1 MERAWSSRLHKVI
14 AVGLWLLGPLSIA
27 AHSDEPAK
35 GDRLPITDS
44 AMRAAVIPETEATDM
59 ESVAASLPQPAGLQL
74 EAFINGVSTGLIGAF
89 RMNADGSLSIAPDEL
104 RELGLI
110 PDPAALAADGT
121 IDLKRLPD
129 VSYAYDEATQSIS
142 FTAADRR
149 RVARKV
155 GPERGEGEEG
165 MAVERGFGAL
175 MNYTLSANFDSADY
189 WDLPEYN
196 GLFSYFDLRLFTAW
210 GTLDSSFSA
219 RSDPPEDGDYAT
231 RLDTAWRYSDP
242 QTLRTYVAG
251 DFISGGLAWTRP
263 IRMGGVQIRRN
274 FSLRPDL
281 VTIPVPELAGS
292 AAVPSAVDIYLNG
305 IKSYSSDVPSGPF
318 VVDGLP
324 AITGPG
330 LARVVVRDT
339 TTGQETETQVAF
351 YASAL
356 LLRPG
361 LADYALEAGFAR
373 RDYGIES
380 DSYDGAP
387 IASASLRYGLS
398 ERLTLESHGEAGAGL
413 VNGGAGLALGLGG
426 WGVGS
431 LAGAASSWD
440 GDAGF
445 LVSASLDAALLA
457 DWRIYLRSQRT
468 FGTYQDLASVTADL
482 DEDSEFF
489 FSARP
494 PKALDQISL
503 AIPLKFDTD
512 ASTINLSFTH
522 LEDEESDSKVVSLSY
537 DRPLFA
543 QCNFFATA
551 YADIEDTEDNGAYA
565 GVSMQWGGNITTA
578 VGVEHSAG
586 RTTAFVDAI
595 KPDQDV
601 EGSYGW
607 RVRAAAGETVN
618 TQAAASYVAR
628 HARFVAGVQQYD
640 HTVNASAQIE
650 GAVVAADGD
659 VFLTRQVDDSFAI
672 VDVGAPDVEVMAAN
686 RPVGTSG
693 SSGKVIVPRLTA
705 YERTRI
711 AIDPQNLPVDA
722 DVPET
727 SRMVLPA
734 DKTGVVVAF
743 KAKAESASA
752 LVQFVDRRN
761 QPLEAGLAGRAEGA
775 TEDFVVG
782 YDGEAYITR
791 LAATNSVTIDL
802 ADGTQ
807 CRADFVFSRR
817 PGEQQLVSGVPCL

>member
-1 MERAWSSRLHKVI
+1 MERAWSSRLHKAL

-27 AHSDEPAK
+27 AHSDELAK
-35 GDRLPITDS
+35 GDRLPVTDAETS
-44 AMRAAVIPETEATDM
+44 VAVASDTEAADTD
-59 ESVAASLPQPAGLQL
+59 SVAASLPQPAGLQL

-89 RMNADGSLSIAPDEL
+89 RLNADGTLSIAPDEL

-110 PDPAALAADGT
+110 PDPAALASDGM
-121 IDLKRLPD
+121 IDLNRLPD
-129 VSYAYDEATQSIS
+129 VSYTYDEATQSID

-149 RVARKV
+149 RIARKV
-155 GPERGEGEEG
+155 GPERGGEDETQEI
-165 MAVERGFGAL
+165 ERGFGAL
-175 MNYTLSANFDSADY
+175 MNYTLTANFDSADY
-189 WDLPEYN
+189 WDLPDYS
-196 GLFSYFDLRLFTAW
+196 GLFGYFDLRLFTSW

-219 RSDPPEDGDYAT
+219 RSNPAEDSDYAT
-231 RLDTAWRYSDP
+231 RLDTAWQYSDP
-242 QTLRTYVAG
+242 HTLNTYVAG

-263 IRMGGVQIRRN
+263 IRMGGAQLRRN
-274 FSLRPDL
+274 FGLRPDL

-330 LARVVVRDT
+330 FARVVVRDT
-339 TTGQETETQVAF
+339 TTGQETETEVAF

-361 LADYALEAGFAR
+361 LFDYALEAGFAR

-380 DSYDGAP
+380 ESYDGAP
-387 IASASLRYGLS
+387 VASASLRYGLT
-398 ERLTLESHGEAGAGL
+398 ERVTLESHAEAGSGL
-413 VNGGAGLALGLGG
+413 VNGGAGIAVGLGG

-431 LAGAASSWD
+431 LAGAASTWD
-440 GDAGF
+440 DDTGF
-445 LVSASLDAALLA
+445 LVAASLDAALFA
-457 DWRIYLRSQRT
+457 DWRLYLRTQRT
-468 FGTYQDLASVTADL
+468 FGTYQDLASVTADI

-503 AIPLKFDTD
+503 AVPLAFDTD
-512 ASTINLSFTH
+512 ASTLNLAFTH

-543 QCNFFATA
+543 QSNFFVTA
-551 YADIEDTEDNGAYA
+551 YADIDDTEDSGAYA
-565 GVSMQWGGNITTA
+565 GVSMQWGGNITTSA
-578 VGVEHSAG
+578 GIEHSAG
-586 RTTAFVDAI
+586 QTTAFVDAI

-601 EGSYGW
+601 EGSHGW
-607 RVRAAAGETVN
+607 RLRSSIGDTVN
-618 TQAAASYVAR
+618 TQAAAAYVAR
-628 HARFVAGVQQYD
+628 HARLSAGAQQYGD
-640 HTVNASAQIE
+640 TVNASAQIE

-659 VFLTRQVDDSFAI
+659 LFLTRQIDDSFAI

-693 SSGKVIVPRLTA
+693 SSGKVIVPQLTA
-705 YERTRI
+705 YEKTSI
-711 AIDPQNLPVDA
+711 AIDPRNLPVDA

-727 SRMVLPA
+727 SRMVVA
-734 DKTGVVVAF
+734 AEKTGVVVAF
-743 KAKAESASA
+743 NAKAEGASA
-752 LVQFVDRRN
+752 LVQFVDSRN
-761 QPLEAGLAGRAEGA
+761 QPLEPGLAGRTASAAE
-775 TEDFVVG
+775 FVVG
-782 YDGEAYITR
+782 YDGEAYITD
-791 LAATNSVTIDL
+791 LAATNNVTVDL

-807 CRADFVFSRR
+807 CRAAFEFRKR
-817 PGEQQLVSGVPCL
+817 PGEQQLISGVSCL